1 MTLIRFHKLRV
12 GDQLVNKRSPGIVLT
27 ITNRWVSERDGDT
40 IEVETSSGKT
50 RIHELRHEEYQQ
62 AYRQERFRL

>member
-1 MTLIRFHKLRV
+1 MTLLQFRKLRV
-12 GDQLVNKRSPGIVLT
+12 GDQLVNKRAPGIILT

-50 RIHELRHEEYQQ
+50 QIHELRHKEYQQ
-62 AYRQERFRL
+62 AYRQERLKL